1 MNTLLDRDARDAILS
16 RLASLQPGA
25 TRLWGTMDSAQMLAH
40 LAIAMECATGERA
53 PEQSLLGKIVTP
65 FIRPLV
71 FGPRPF
77 AKNGPT
83 DPTYVVAD
91 ARDFETEKAR
101 LTRLVARFGER
112 GPLGAEGQ
120 VHPFFGTLSAEQW
133 GRLTW
138 KHVDHHLRQFG
149 V

>member
-1 MNTLLDRDARDAILS
+1 MSSLHDRDARDAMLF

-25 TRLWGTMDSAQMLAH
+25 TRLWGKMDSAQMLAH
-40 LAIAMECATGERA
+40 LVIAMECATGERA
-53 PEQSLLGKIVTP
+53 SEQSLLGKIVTP
-65 FIRPLV
+65 FIRTLV

-83 DPTYVVAD
+83 DPSYVVAG
-91 ARDFETEKAR
+91 AREFESEKAR
-101 LTRLVARFGER
+101 LTRLIERFGER
-112 GPLGAEGQ
+112 GPLGAAGQ
-120 VHPFFGTLSAEQW
+120 VHPFFGRLSAEQW

-149 V
+149 A